1 MGKQMQVDSLAMYVT
16 LLAAAHREQRFYQLR
31 FMWTAIAAFEEM
43 GLPADRLEELRGLYQ
58 GFAEGVL
65 FDQHINSQQKG
76 ADPESPPQS

>member
-1 MGKQMQVDSLAMYVT
+1 MQTDSQQHYLDR
-16 LLAAAHREQRFYQLR
+16 LAAAHQEQRFYQLR

-76 ADPESPPQS
+76 ADPESQPQS